1 MELHATYA
9 ARGLRILGF
18 PCNQFG
24 KQVCYVLP
32 SSPTP
37 PILGRNISPEKWRI
51 VLFLNYFALSVIA
64 LENLPHS
71 LTLSNPNK
79 ATATLSG
86 PFPRLRQLACLSLCV
101 YQLLVIFSVILTGR
115 RNLYAVGLLNQ
126 NDNDSPGNRPSLLYQ
141 RDRTR
146 VSPPVGR
153 FETSWV
159 RVWHH

>member
-1 MELHATYA
+1 MQLVELHATYA

-71 LTLSNPNK
+71 LNK
-79 ATATLSG
+79 S
-86 PFPRLRQLACLSLCV
+86 
-101 YQLLVIFSVILTGR
+101 
-115 RNLYAVGLLNQ
+115 
-126 NDNDSPGNRPSLLYQ
+126 
-141 RDRTR
+141 
-146 VSPPVGR
+146 
-153 FETSWV
+153 
-159 RVWHH
+159 

>member
-71 LTLSNPNK
+71 LNK
-79 ATATLSG
+79 SLTKPL
-86 PFPRLRQLACLSLCV
+86 QLCQGLFRALGCWLVCLCV
-101 YQLLVIFSVILTGR
+101 YQLLVIFSVIMIGR
-115 RNLYAVGLLNQ
+115 RNLYTVGLLNQ

-153 FETSWV
+153 FETSWM